1 VSVRWR
7 LGVLVLQLAT
17 LGIVTAIAT
26 GRPYSGETWFIA
38 GLLVAVVNPQLLEPY
53 YPRPADVLANSVL
66 FFVLFLVT
74 DKTVAQP
81 GWTALAVIVVFFFGL
96 ASFALWVGAGTA
108 KPDLASAARAARY
121 LSQVASARLLYSA
134 VFFLSL
140 LESDHTLSSK
150 FWTLTVGW
158 VLITGL
164 GLVNW
169 QSVFMTAVDQAPN
182 TRAEAMIGPS
192 VILVSAPDI
201 PQPGT
206 RVVVRSR
213 FHETEGVVLSRIRRP
228 LDVWGH
234 IHLADANLCE
244 RILVG
249 HMFALRPSSSSLTG
263 QRRIIGTVDTGS
275 THRKLRF
282 VATEPLEIGR
292 VASVPMPDSNQ
303 HIIYQLAAAHV
314 DRLDVKGGSHYVIQ
328 VEANQLGI
336 YDHKAMWLRSHRWVP
351 PPGQVVYDGVE
362 YPEDRPESATDGR
375 LLVGHVIGTSIP
387 VFLDMHIARE
397 GHIAVLGMTKMG
409 KSTLATRIARKLGNQ
424 AHVVVLDQTGEY
436 VHKKRFP
443 PCSTDVDWS
452 RPGISVFE
460 PKPSEIPAKK
470 ALEFLQRQ
478 IRGAVEEYK
487 AGTPQRRFII
497 IDEAHQFIPEPAG
510 LGFNAPGRDQSYQIG
525 LLIMQIRKY
534 GMSIMLVSQ
543 RTAVVAK
550 SALSQCEN
558 LVAFR
563 SVDQTGLD
571 YLEAVA
577 GSGVRAILPH
587 LKQGEALVFGPAI
600 SSDMPVAVTVSV

>member
-1 VSVRWR
+1 MSVRWR

-17 LGIVTAIAT
+17 LGIVTAVAT
-26 GRPYSGETWFIA
+26 GWPYSGETWFIA

-74 DKTVAQP
+74 DKSVAQP
-81 GWTALAVIVVFFFGL
+81 GWNALAVIVVLFFGL

-108 KPDLASAARAARY
+108 KPNLASAARAARY

-140 LESDHTLSSK
+140 LEFDHTLSSK
-150 FWTLTVGW
+150 FWTLAVGW

-169 QSVFMTAVDQAPN
+169 QSVFMTAVGQAPN
-182 TRAEAMIGPS
+182 TKAEAMIGPS
-192 VILVSAPDI
+192 VMLISAPEI
-201 PQPGT
+201 PEPGT

-228 LDVWGH
+228 LDVWGR
-234 IHLADANLCE
+234 IHLADANKCE
-244 RILVG
+244 RLVG
-249 HMFALRPSSSSLTG
+249 HMLALRPTSRSLIG
-263 QRRIIGTVDTGS
+263 QRKIIGTVDTGS

-282 VATEPLEIGR
+282 IATEPLEIGR
-292 VASVPMPDSNQ
+292 VVSVPMPDSNQ
-303 HIIYQLAAAHV
+303 HIIYQLAAAQV

-362 YPEDRPESATDGR
+362 YREDPPESATDGR

-387 VFLDMHIARE
+387 VFLDMRVATE

-409 KSTLATRIARKLGNQ
+409 KSTLAARIARKLGDE
-424 AHVVVLDQTGEY
+424 ARVVVLDQTGEY
-436 VHKKRFP
+436 VHKKGFP
-443 PCSTDVDWS
+443 PCGTDVDWS
-452 RPGISVFE
+452 KPGVSVFE
-460 PKPSEIPAKK
+460 PQPGEIPAKK
-470 ALEFLQRQ
+470 ALEFLQYQ
-478 IRGAVEEYK
+478 IQGALEEYK
-487 AGTPQRRFII
+487 AGAPQRRFII

-525 LLIMQIRKY
+525 LLMMQIRKY
-534 GMSIMLVSQ
+534 GISIMLVSQ

-577 GSGVRAILPH
+577 GSGVRSILPQ
-587 LKQGEALVFGPAI
+587 LKHGEALVFGPAI
-600 SSDMPVAVTVSV
+600 SSDMPVAVTVLL